1 MTMLIHLLQALI
13 IILGAPL
20 LRGVVSKMKARI
32 QRRQGA
38 SIWRPYAELGKLFRK
53 EDLVPPL
60 ASPVFRMA
68 PRIVFSATAVAAL
81 LIPVFQPSALL
92 GGPGD
97 FLLLVYTLALA
108 RFFLVLGAMDGGGA
122 FGGMGGSR
130 EVLVSALAE
139 APLLLGLTALGIVS
153 RSTQLTGIVDWTLRQ
168 NFFDVSAVHILAFAA
183 LAMVAMA
190 ETGRIPVDN
199 PTTHLELTM
208 IHEAMVLEH
217 SGPSLAFL
225 EWANAVKLALIS
237 SLLIGLFIPWGM
249 ATEASLFSIALA
261 AVAYLAK
268 VFALALLLAVVE
280 SSIAKMRMYA
290 VPDFLG
296 VASGAGVLA
305 VVFTVFGGR
314 S

>member
-1 MTMLIHLLQALI
+1 MTTSIHIVQALLI
-13 IILGAPL
+13 VLGAPL
-20 LRGVVSKMKARI
+20 LRGIVGKLKARL
-32 QRRQGA
+32 QRREGA
-38 SIWRPYAELGKLFRK
+38 SVWRPYADLGKLFRK

-60 ASPVFRMA
+60 ASPVFRVA
-68 PRIVFSATAVAAL
+68 PRIVFCATTVACL

-92 GGPGD
+92 GGAGD
-97 FLLLVYTLALA
+97 FVLLVSLLALA

-130 EVLVSALAE
+130 EALVSALAE
-139 APLLLGLTALGIVS
+139 APFLLGLTAVAIVS
-153 RSTQLTGIVDWTLRQ
+153 RSTQLSGIVDWTLRQ
-168 NFFDVSAVHILAFAA
+168 NFFDVSAVHILAFSA
-183 LAMVAMA
+183 LAMVAIA

-225 EWANAVKLALIS
+225 EWANAIKLGLIA
-237 SLLIGLFIPWGM
+237 SLLIGLFFPWGM
-249 ATEASLFSIALA
+249 SSEPTLVLMALALA
-261 AVAYLAK
+261 AYLVK
-268 VFALALLLAVVE
+268 MLALASVLAVVE

-296 VASGAGVLA
+296 VASATGVLA
-305 VVFTVFGGR
+305 VVFTAFGGR
-314 S
+314 

>member
-1 MTMLIHLLQALI
+1 MTMLIHFLQALMI
-13 IILGAPL
+13 VFGAPL

-38 SIWRPYAELGKLFRK
+38 SIWRPYADLGKLFRK

-60 ASPVFRMA
+60 ASPVFRAA
-68 PRIVFSATAVAAL
+68 PRGVFCATTVAVL
-81 LIPVFQPSALL
+81 LIPVFRPAALL

-97 FLLLVYTLALA
+97 FVLLVSLLALA
-108 RFFLVLGAMDGGGA
+108 RFCLVLGGMDGGGA

-130 EVLVSALAE
+130 EALVSALAE
-139 APLLLGLTALGIVS
+139 APFLLGLTAVS
-153 RSTQLTGIVDWTLRQ
+153 ILARSTQLARIVDWTLRQ
-168 NFFDVSAVHILAFAA
+168 NFFDISAVHILALST
-183 LAMVAMA
+183 LAMVAIA

-225 EWANAVKLALIS
+225 EWANSVKLGLIM
-237 SLLIGLFIPWGM
+237 SLLIGLFFPWGM
-249 ATEASLFSIALA
+249 AAEPSLLAIALA
-261 AVAYLAK
+261 VAAYLVK
-268 VFALALLLAVVE
+268 MLALALILALVE

-296 VASGAGVLA
+296 VASATGVLA

-314 S
+314 

>member
-1 MTMLIHLLQALI
+1 MTMLILILQALLI
-13 IILGAPL
+13 VFGAPL

-38 SIWRPYAELGKLFRK
+38 SIWRPYADLVKLFRK

-60 ASPVFRMA
+60 ASPVFRAA
-68 PRIVFSATAVAAL
+68 PRGVYCATVVAVL
-81 LIPVFQPSALL
+81 LIPVFRPAALL

-97 FLLLVYTLALA
+97 LVLFVSLLALA
-108 RFFLVLGAMDGGGA
+108 RFCLMLGAMDGGGA

-130 EVLVSALAE
+130 EALVSALAE
-139 APLLLGLTALGIVS
+139 APFLLGLTAVAILA
-153 RSTQLTGIVDWTLRQ
+153 RSTQLAGIVEWTLRQ
-168 NFFDVSAVHILAFAA
+168 NFFDISAVHILAFST
-183 LAMVAMA
+183 LAMVAIA

-199 PTTHLELTM
+199 PATHLELTM

-225 EWANAVKLALIS
+225 EWANSVKLGLVM
-237 SLLIGLFIPWGM
+237 SLLIGLFFPWGM
-249 ATEASLFSIALA
+249 AAEPSLLAIALA
-261 AVAYLAK
+261 VPAYLAK
-268 VFALALLLAVVE
+268 MLALALILALVE

-296 VASGAGVLA
+296 VASATGVLA

-314 S
+314 